1 MNPET
6 PFLIVVGVIVFL
18 LGAIAGGLIDR
29 FFATRTV
36 RRKTLPKYEGTRL
49 RAYLE
54 QLNRGTR

>member
-54 QLNRGTR
+54 DVNR